1 MKFLIRL
8 NVGTILVAAFLNLL
22 MIQFSLAA
30 PLNDG
35 VNAISNKVTTKQLN
49 AKNAF
54 SFHRE
59 VLHSLMLDLYE
70 CKPDELKK
78 STKVSKE
85 EYAQWVFEGPFDWKF
100 DAIRNMQSSEAII
113 LSFNQQYQGD
123 RVLPLI
129 TGLYT
134 ILLQAY
140 GGKNEFTFTEEIS
153 QKQLEEAIQS
163 LALAEAKLQDY
174 RQDDG
179 TVYLDES
186 CYKNVKQKL
195 IKISKRLLSDSRL
208 ITNLYFDDNNPS
220 NTSINNSINY
230 IQL

>member
-100 DAIRNMQSSEAII
+100 DAIRNMQSSEAIM
-113 LSFNQQYQGD
+113 LSFNQQYCVEKQFHALFFGENLTQVCRIID
-123 RVLPLI
+123 SNKH
-129 TGLYT
+129 GLM
-134 ILLQAY
+134 
-140 GGKNEFTFTEEIS
+140 
-153 QKQLEEAIQS
+153 
-163 LALAEAKLQDY
+163 
-174 RQDDG
+174 R
-179 TVYLDES
+179 
-186 CYKNVKQKL
+186 
-195 IKISKRLLSDSRL
+195 
-208 ITNLYFDDNNPS
+208 
-220 NTSINNSINY
+220 
-230 IQL
+230 